1 MVFTDLKMLIPANKS
16 KDRLDLFDVP
26 PEVGNMLETDGA
38 QIEKR
43 WMYDDRGDSPDSQIA
58 NSRRIEDIADELP
71 NNDEEIL
78 RCLDSTVLEDQ
89 PTEVLFKLAEKLKER
104 RAQLYPEEVQA

>member
-26 PEVGNMLETDGA
+26 PEGGMLDPEA
-38 QIEKR
+38 PPIEKR

-58 NSRRIEDIADELP
+58 NS
-71 NNDEEIL
+71 
-78 RCLDSTVLEDQ
+78 
-89 PTEVLFKLAEKLKER
+89 
-104 RAQLYPEEVQA
+104 

>member
-38 QIEKR
+38 QIEK
-43 WMYDDRGDSPDSQIA
+43 
-58 NSRRIEDIADELP
+58 
-71 NNDEEIL
+71 
-78 RCLDSTVLEDQ
+78 
-89 PTEVLFKLAEKLKER
+89 
-104 RAQLYPEEVQA
+104 